1 MIITDI
7 VQNKSN
13 DKFSVFVDDEFA
25 FSLAKSDIVFFKL
38 DVGEEIS
45 EKKFK
50 YIYDE
55 AIMTK
60 AKNRAAKF
68 LGASKK
74 PEKAVRDKLTESGFD
89 EDVCEKVIDELKKY
103 GYVDDY
109 DYALSYINDRVR
121 LNPRSAY
128 AIRMELR
135 QKGVKDSVITE
146 ALEEADIDET
156 GGIKRLIEK
165 KTGGDL
171 DLDEKEKKRLID
183 FLLRRGY
190 SYGKIKEAINHFYDD
205 FEE

>member
-13 DKFSVFVDDEFA
+13 EKFSVFVDDEFA

-55 AIMTK
+55 VVMIK
-60 AKNRAAKF
+60 AKNRAVKF

-89 EDVCEKVIDELKKY
+89 MDVCEKVIDELKKY

-109 DYALSYINDRVR
+109 DYALNYINDRVR
-121 LNPRSAY
+121 LNPRSAC
-128 AIRMELR
+128 AIRTELR
-135 QKGVKDSVITE
+135 QKGIKDSVITE
-146 ALEEADIDET
+146 AIEEADIDEIS
-156 GGIKRLIEK
+156 GIKRLIEK

-171 DLDEKEKKRLID
+171 DMDKKEKKRLID
-183 FLLRRGY
+183 FLMRRGY
-190 SYGKIKEAINHFYDD
+190 SYGRIKEAINHFYDD

>member
-13 DKFSVFVDDEFA
+13 EKFSVFVDDEFA

-38 DVGEEIS
+38 DIGEEIS

-55 AIMTK
+55 VIMIK

-89 EDVCEKVIDELKKY
+89 EDVCEKVIEELKKY

-109 DYALSYINDRVR
+109 DYALSYINDRIR
-121 LNPRSAY
+121 LNPRSSY
-128 AIRMELR
+128 AIRTELR
-135 QKGVKDSVITE
+135 QKGIKDSVITE
-146 ALEEADIDET
+146 ALEEADIDEIS
-156 GGIKRLIEK
+156 GIKRLIEK

-171 DLDEKEKKRLID
+171 DMDEKEKKRLID
-183 FLLRRGY
+183 FLMRRGY

>member
-13 DKFSVFVDDEFA
+13 EKFSVFVDDEFA

-55 AIMTK
+55 VIMIK

-135 QKGVKDSVITE
+135 QKGVKDSVISE

>member
-13 DKFSVFVDDEFA
+13 EKFSVFVDDEFA

-55 AIMTK
+55 AVMTK

-109 DYALSYINDRVR
+109 D
-121 LNPRSAY
+121 P
-128 AIRMELR
+128 
-135 QKGVKDSVITE
+135 
-146 ALEEADIDET
+146 
-156 GGIKRLIEK
+156 
-165 KTGGDL
+165 
-171 DLDEKEKKRLID
+171 
-183 FLLRRGY
+183 
-190 SYGKIKEAINHFYDD
+190 
-205 FEE
+205 

>member
-13 DKFSVFVDDEFA
+13 EKFSVFVDDEFA

-55 AIMTK
+55 VIMTK

>member
-13 DKFSVFVDDEFA
+13 EKFSVFVDDEFA

-55 AIMTK
+55 VIMTK

-89 EDVCEKVIDELKKY
+89 EDVCEKVIEELKKY

>member
-13 DKFSVFVDDEFA
+13 EKFSVFVDDDFA

-38 DVGEEIS
+38 DIGEEIS

-55 AIMTK
+55 VIMIK

-89 EDVCEKVIDELKKY
+89 EDVCEKVIEELKKY

-109 DYALSYINDRVR
+109 DYALSYINDRIR
-121 LNPRSAY
+121 LNPRSSY
-128 AIRMELR
+128 AIRTELR

-156 GGIKRLIEK
+156 SGIKRLIEK

-171 DLDEKEKKRLID
+171 DMDEKEKKRLID
-183 FLLRRGY
+183 FLMRRGY

>member
-38 DVGEEIS
+38 DIGEEIS

-55 AIMTK
+55 VVMIK

-74 PEKAVRDKLTESGFD
+74 TEKAVYDKLIESGFD
-89 EDVCEKVIDELKKY
+89 EDVCEKVIADLKKY

-109 DYALSYINDRVR
+109 DYALTYIGDRIR
-121 LNPRSAY
+121 LNPRSAF
-128 AIRMELR
+128 AIKTELR
-135 QKGVKDSVITE
+135 QKGVKDSIINS
-146 ALEEADIDET
+146 ALEEAGIDEI
-156 GGIKRLIEK
+156 GDIKRLIEK
-165 KTGGDL
+165 KTGGVDDL
-171 DLDEKEKKRLID
+171 DDRERKRLID
-183 FLLRRGY
+183 FLMRRGY
-190 SYGKIKEAINHFYDD
+190 SYGKIKEAITHFDDD

>member
-1 MIITDI
+1 
-7 VQNKSN
+7 
-13 DKFSVFVDDEFA
+13 
-25 FSLAKSDIVFFKL
+25 
-38 DVGEEIS
+38 
-45 EKKFK
+45 
-50 YIYDE
+50 
-55 AIMTK
+55 
-60 AKNRAAKF
+60 
-68 LGASKK
+68 
-74 PEKAVRDKLTESGFD
+74 
-89 EDVCEKVIDELKKY
+89 
-103 GYVDDY
+103 
-109 DYALSYINDRVR
+109 
-121 LNPRSAY
+121 
-128 AIRMELR
+128 MELR